1 MTPDLP
7 VEKGRVSTLDAVRAV
22 AVLGVIATHSL
33 SATVAVTQSYNIPL
47 PLFKFFDF
55 GQFGVQVFFALSG
68 WLIFSLYYRKP
79 SPVSSKHYWAR
90 RIARIWPLWALFVLL
105 YFTIY
110 DIDTSGLPTCWA
122 IILSLLFL
130 GWTVGTLVAVPTGG
144 LTIQQEMG
152 HYLLFWLFRKRGVDF
167 FLLTVILGYLS
178 YFLAIELAGAFPEN
192 ALLVDA
198 VNGWLRL
205 ALFVSWPL
213 FVLGGL
219 SFLAFSTWRA
229 HQATAPLGDKGKLS
243 IRPRTGVL
251 VLVTALLSTQIFYSQ
266 ETPSYFV
273 FGFVVFSALIGI
285 AINHI
290 SKVNAVFWSIGR
302 YSYFMYFFHFLV
314 LRQLENVYRN
324 VFGTEPSESGLWN
337 LVTLGSMFA
346 ASTAISWL
354 VAWVSWRIFESPILR
369 TARAKFK

>member
-1 MTPDLP
+1 LTPDLP
-7 VEKGRVSTLDAVRAV
+7 AEKGRVSTLDAVRAI

-33 SATVAVTQSYNIPL
+33 SATVAVTQSFNIPQSV
-47 PLFKFFDF
+47 FKFFDF

-68 WLIFSLYYRKP
+68 WLIFSLYYQKS

-105 YFTIY
+105 YFAIY
-110 DIDTSGLPTCWA
+110 DLDTAGLPTWWA
-122 IILSLLFL
+122 IILSLVFL
-130 GWTVGTLVAVPTGG
+130 GWTVGALVAIPTGG

-152 HYLLFWLFRKRGVDF
+152 HYSLFWLFRKRGVDF
-167 FLLTVILGYLS
+167 FLLTVIVGYFS
-178 YFLAIELAGAFPEN
+178 YFLAIELGGAFPGN
-192 ALLVDA
+192 SLLVDSA
-198 VNGWLRL
+198 NAWLRL
-205 ALFVSWPL
+205 SLFTSWPL

-219 SFLAFSTWRA
+219 SYLAFTNWRSHEA
-229 HQATAPLGDKGKLS
+229 VAASGGKGKLS
-243 IRPRTGVL
+243 IRPRTAVL

-285 AINHI
+285 AIDRIPN
-290 SKVNAVFWSIGR
+290 VNAVFWSIGR

-314 LRQLENVYRN
+314 LRQLESFYRN
-324 VFGTEPSESGLWN
+324 TFGTDPNDSGSWN
-337 LVTLGSMFA
+337 LIILGSMFI

-369 TARAKFK
+369 TARTKFK